1 MAALPLF
8 LVDGFNFL
16 HAVVLRGRDR
26 AQWWSP
32 DKQGLVI
39 DWLARHGGGEPAEL
53 WVVFD
58 QRGSSAGVQCG
69 GARIEQTGPPRR
81 KTRPPRPS
89 GRVRFPSLEAVRC
102 VDVEALPGSLRV
114 YHAPDADAD
123 ILARCAEL
131 AGTREVIVVSADRSL
146 CDRARGHGARRVSP
160 WKFAASRV
168 QTR

>member
-1 MAALPLF
+1 MAELPLF

-26 AQWWSP
+26 ARWWSP

-58 QRGSSAGVQCG
+58 QRGSSAGV
-69 GARIEQTGPPRR
+69 
-81 KTRPPRPS
+81 
-89 GRVRFPSLEAVRC
+89 
-102 VDVEALPGSLRV
+102 DVAPLPGSLRV

-160 WKFAASRV
+160 WKFAASRL